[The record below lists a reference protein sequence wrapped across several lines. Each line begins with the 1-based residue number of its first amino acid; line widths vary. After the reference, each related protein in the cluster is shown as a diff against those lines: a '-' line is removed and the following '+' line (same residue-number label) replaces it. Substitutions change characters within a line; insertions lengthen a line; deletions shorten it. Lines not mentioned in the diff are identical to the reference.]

1 MKDKITIILFIS
13 IISIFSL
20 GSIIKKDEK
29 ISIVERRK
37 LQTFPSFTLTSEYIT
52 TLDKYFVDHFFLK
65 DDFRRIKANYQYKV
79 LKRLDNNDIFLK
91 DDNIYKSNYPTN
103 DKSITNFIN
112 KISYLKQMLSK
123 DNNLYFMMIP
133 DKNYYLNDK
142 NFLQIDYHQIE
153 ASLNKLE
160 MKNIIIKDIL
170 TKEDYYK
177 TDPHWKQENL
187 DKVVKKMSEIMAFNY
202 QNIASEKHVYHNFY
216 GVYYGEAS
224 IYKNPEKLIYLT
236 NNFTEDARVTYL
248 ENKHLTE
255 VYNLNKL
262 NSYDSYEVFL
272 DGASSFIEI
281 TNKSSYNDKELVIF
295 RDSFASS
302 LTPLLIPYYKKITL
316 IDNRYIKSDYLKD
329 KIKFTNQDVLF
340 MYSTLII
347 NNSGSLKG

>member
-1 MKDKITIILFIS
+1 MKDKITIILFIG

-29 ISIVERRK
+29 ISIIERRK
-37 LQTFPSFTLTSEYIT
+37 LQTFPSFTLTNEYIT
-52 TLDKYFVDHFFLK
+52 TLDKYFTDHFFLK
-65 DDFRRIKANYQYKV
+65 DDFRRIKAHYQYKV
-79 LKRLDNNDIFLK
+79 LKKLDNNDIFLK
-91 DDNIYKSNYPTN
+91 DNNIYKSNYPTN

-112 KISYLKQMLSK
+112 KINYLKQMLSK
-123 DNNLYFMMIP
+123 DNTIYFMMIP

-142 NFLQIDYHQIE
+142 NFLQIDYHKIE
-153 ASLNKLE
+153 ENLNKLE

-170 TKEDYYK
+170 TKEDYYQ

-187 DKVVKKMSEIMAFNY
+187 DKVIKKMSEIMAFNY
-202 QNIASEKHVYHNFY
+202 QNISYEKHTYNNFY

-224 IYKNPEKLIYLT
+224 IYKKPEKLTYLT
-236 NNFTEDARVTYL
+236 NDFTEYAKTTYL
-248 ENKHLTE
+248 ENHNLTK

-281 TNKSSYNDKELVIF
+281 TNQSSYNDKELIIF